1 MLTALCLALASQPD
15 LPRVSDFPQIVW
27 ATAETSSGPKP
38 LALELHWPAKT
49 RAASPVVLVVDPS
62 GAGTTRERAHAATID
77 ALLARGVAVATT
89 TIRTS
94 GEAEFPAQVHDLKGA
109 VRFLRANSARLG
121 LDPGRIGVWGEGDGA
136 TLAALLGT
144 SGNVAALEGVV
155 GGNARVSSRV
165 QAVVEVSGLLDLED
179 AHVAPQVEGVPT
191 PRLVGLSTS
200 ARDLGRA
207 RAASRATIDAVQ
219 GGAGSIEADSSD
231 TVPRTAP
238 GIRERRSR
246 EARQPR
252 TIEDLPRVDTAT
264 DRRARGSDGLEAPS
278 LRALAPEPETIAP
291 EEALRFAS
299 PRHHVSADD
308 PPMFLAEAAS
318 GPGAP
323 ASQARTMRGRLL
335 EHGVPVVLAEWPLGD
350 SGIGTERLPRTTLA
364 SAADFARSVL
374 ASSNSIAPIGAGE
387 ANSIGT
393 RASIWSTGLASPST
407 PFWLHVEGALPNTTG
422 AFVLGETLDQQFTTA
437 DGVRL
442 APPLV
447 RLPPVETD
455 ARGNAVQTFA
465 IPHEWVGLTLFF
477 QFEYVDRGAPT
488 GDGSGMLLSR
498 GGRVSICRSSEFR
511 PSPRSARR

>member
-1 MLTALCLALASQPD
+1 MLIALCLSLVLQPG
-15 LPRVSDFPQIVW
+15 FPQLPAPHEIVW
-27 ATAETSSGPKP
+27 ATAETSSGLKP
-38 LALELHWPAKT
+38 LALELHWPART
-49 RAASPVVLVVDPS
+49 RAAFPVVLVVDPS
-62 GAGTTRERAHAATID
+62 GAGTTRERAHAATIE

-94 GEAEFPAQVHDLKGA
+94 DEAEFPAQVHDLKGA
-109 VRFLRANSARLG
+109 VRFLRANAARLG

-144 SGNVAALEGVV
+144 SGNVAALEGAV

-179 AHVAPQVEGVPT
+179 AHVAPEVEGVPT

-200 ARDLGRA
+200 ARDLGRS
-207 RAASRATIDAVQ
+207 RAGGRATIDAVQ
-219 GGAGSIEADSSD
+219 GGAGSIEVDSSD
-231 TVPRTAP
+231 TVPRTALGTP
-238 GIRERRSR
+238 QRRSR
-246 EARQPR
+246 ETREPR
-252 TIEDLPRVDTAT
+252 PLDVLPRIDTAT
-264 DRRARGSDGLEAPS
+264 DRRARSSDGPEDPS
-278 LRALAPEPETIAP
+278 ARTRAPEPETIAP
-291 EEALRFAS
+291 EEALRCAS

-308 PPMFLAEAAS
+308 PPMFLAEVAS

-335 EHGVPVVLAEWPLGD
+335 EHGVPVVLDEWPLGD

-374 ASSNSIAPIGAGE
+374 ANSNSIAPIGTGA
-387 ANSIGT
+387 ANSIGA

-407 PFWLHVEGALPNTTG
+407 PFWLHVEGALPNATG
-422 AFVLGETLDQQFTTA
+422 AFVLGEALDQRFTTA

-442 APPLV
+442 SPPLV
-447 RLPPVETD
+447 RLPPIETD

-477 QFEYVDRGAPT
+477 QFEYLDQGAPT
-488 GDGSGMLLSR
+488 SDGSGILLSR
-498 GGRVSICRSSEFR
+498 GGRVSICR
-511 PSPRSARR
+511 